1 MTIVIGTGNKT
12 ASRALLKV
20 DAPAREVVAFC
31 PKCKAL
37 ETLTYGR
44 EGIVPTSKFTQRG
57 SAVYHGCGSEI
68 PCRLYSLS

>member
-1 MTIVIGTGNKT
+1 MTIVIGPGSK
-12 ASRALLKV
+12 APGKALWKV
-20 DAPAREVVAFC
+20 DAPAREIVAFC

-37 ETLTYGR
+37 ETLTYGK

-57 SAVYHGCGSEI
+57 TAVYHGCGSEI